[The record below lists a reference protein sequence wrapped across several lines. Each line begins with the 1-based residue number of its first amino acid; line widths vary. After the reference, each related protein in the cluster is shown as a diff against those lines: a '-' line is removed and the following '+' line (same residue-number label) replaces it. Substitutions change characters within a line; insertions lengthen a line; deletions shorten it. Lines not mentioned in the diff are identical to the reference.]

1 MTMMASEPRYA
12 ESHARELIVR
22 LQRGQDWLTKQ
33 SEYRTKGY
41 TAAAGDDVFNEAL
54 ATWTMIERIL
64 RADGF
69 KGCIWQQEPSCP
81 SKALL
86 KCQVCFP
93 HQLELW
99 R

>member
-1 MTMMASEPRYA
+1 MTIMASEPRYA

-33 SEYRTKGY
+33 SEYRAKGY
-41 TAAAGDDVFNEAL
+41 TLAAGDYVFNEGL
-54 ATWTMIERIL
+54 SNWKMIERIL

-69 KGCIWQQEPSCP
+69 KGCIWRKEPSCP
-81 SKALL
+81 SKATV

-93 HQLELW
+93 KQLDLW
-99 R
+99 